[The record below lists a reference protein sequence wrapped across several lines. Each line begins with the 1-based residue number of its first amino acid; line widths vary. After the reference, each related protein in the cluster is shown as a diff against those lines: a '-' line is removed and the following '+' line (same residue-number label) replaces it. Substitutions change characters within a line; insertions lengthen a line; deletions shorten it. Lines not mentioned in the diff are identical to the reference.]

1 MPPYGS
7 QTVANMPPGGIP
19 LLVVGTNNTTVNL
32 APLGAPACDLH
43 VSPDVIVTA
52 LGPVALPIPNNLS
65 LLGFQIH
72 SQAVA
77 FEPLPNGFAV
87 ALSDANSL
95 TIGAR

>member
-1 MPPYGS
+1 MSRALVSGR
-7 QTVANMPPGGIP
+7 VMHHERIRDA
-19 LLVVGTNNTTVNL
+19 LLRHIEK
-32 APLGAPACDLH
+32 D
-43 VSPDVIVTA
+43 